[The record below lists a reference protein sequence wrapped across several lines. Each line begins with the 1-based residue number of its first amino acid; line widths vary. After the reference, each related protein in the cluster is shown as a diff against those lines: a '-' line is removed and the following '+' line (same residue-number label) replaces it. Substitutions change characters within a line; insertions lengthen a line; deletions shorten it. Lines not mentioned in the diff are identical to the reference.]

1 MTLSKS
7 AKNLKLSPISKQSS
21 RRWSMRNKEMVT
33 SLTTSTKRVKTTNRF
48 KIWKEKRKMSS
59 ESRCLL
65 NIQENILIILLE
77 SYLEETESS
86 SWRSSPSLT
95 QRTNKLS
102 DQMKKLR
109 RKINSFST
117 LGVSS
122 KVTKKTMIWKRM
134 KKTSSSLKT
143 TIPIALEQAIC
154 PRLM

>member
-86 SWRSSPSLT
+86 SWRSCPSLT